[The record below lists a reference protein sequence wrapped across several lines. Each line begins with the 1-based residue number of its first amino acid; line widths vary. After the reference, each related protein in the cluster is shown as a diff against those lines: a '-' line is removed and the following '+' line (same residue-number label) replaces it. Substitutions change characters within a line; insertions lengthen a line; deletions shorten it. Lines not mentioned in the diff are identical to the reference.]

1 MAATTS
7 SAAATTNGDGGGY
20 YDDVDHLKKL
30 CDFLRSR
37 QGPPIREALLME
49 KRVQYLKG
57 EKLVNFLVEP
67 KKGTKWP
74 TNLPR
79 FASRVEAISA
89 CKSMCKN
96 DYLLRS
102 EKRGKGELGVS
113 YIGPTW
119 QASFC
124 HVNPQCMT
132 NVFLSFSQRRGS
144 FLFSSQVSRVRD
156 FEEAGYYTWLYEGDK
171 TTSHL
176 MSAALIVGF
185 LFCVCFPIW
194 PQFLRVFVWYMSVTF
209 SLVIFGLLTLR
220 GLAFFFVW
228 VLGYEFWIFPNLFDE
243 SLGFFDS
250 FKPFFSFEPTKPG
263 QLPYRIGIAVGF
275 FSFCWWAVTQPSE
288 FDGFVAAQGDFIK
301 DLYAGTLLSDVSQAD
316 KENIDKPKMQSLDE
330 LLRSLDAEEKENE
343 DFRKEVDEEEKIDSL
358 LDNLVDVEEDVADE
372 E

>member
-1 MAATTS
+1 
-7 SAAATTNGDGGGY
+7 
-20 YDDVDHLKKL
+20 
-30 CDFLRSR
+30 
-37 QGPPIREALLME
+37 
-49 KRVQYLKG
+49 
-57 EKLVNFLVEP
+57 
-67 KKGTKWP
+67 
-74 TNLPR
+74 
-79 FASRVEAISA
+79 
-89 CKSMCKN
+89 
-96 DYLLRS
+96 
-102 EKRGKGELGVS
+102 
-113 YIGPTW
+113 
-119 QASFC
+119 
-124 HVNPQCMT
+124 
-132 NVFLSFSQRRGS
+132 
-144 FLFSSQVSRVRD
+144 VRD
-156 FEEAGYYTWLYEGDK
+156 FEEAGYYTWMYEGDK

-250 FKPFFSFEPTKPG
+250 FKPIFSFEPTKPG

-330 LLRSLDAEEKENE
+330 LLRSLDAEDNENE
-343 DFRKEVDEEEKIDSL
+343 NFRTDEDEEEKIDSL
-358 LDNLVDVEEDVADE
+358 LDNLVDVEEDVTE
-372 E
+372 EE